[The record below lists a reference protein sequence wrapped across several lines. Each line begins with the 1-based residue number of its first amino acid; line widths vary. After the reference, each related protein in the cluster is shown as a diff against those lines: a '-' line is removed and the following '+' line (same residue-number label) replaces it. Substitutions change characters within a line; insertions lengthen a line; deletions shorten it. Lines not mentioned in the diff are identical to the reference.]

1 MTQKKLG
8 RPPSDN
14 PMKERLFIRV
24 TKEVREQLDDCAK
37 KLGTSRSEVIRRGID
52 MVSVTL
58 KHNKDD
64 AV

>member
-8 RPPSDN
+8 RPRSDN

-37 KLGTSRSEVIRRGID
+37 QLGTSRSEVIRRGID
-52 MVSVTL
+52 MVSASL